1 MTARSVLATAAMTVL
16 MLGAACSGGSEGS
29 VQAFCDRAGK
39 VEVVTTS
46 EELVGPGGTR
56 RAIELVT
63 ALEGLRDVAPEDIRG
78 DVTTMVTVAGNLR
91 DALAAEAGEDEAA
104 RSQTKDALTR
114 SMAGFE
120 PASDAVV
127 AYTRKTCGI
136 NLGER

>member
-1 MTARSVLATAAMTVL
+1 MLAALAVA
-16 MLGAACSGGSEGS
+16 AACSGRDDGSI
-29 VQAFCDRAGK
+29 QAFCDQAAK

-56 RAIELVT
+56 RATELVT
-63 ALEGLRDVAPEDIRG
+63 ALEGLRDVAPKEIRG
-78 DVTTMVTVAGNLR
+78 EVDTMVAVSGNLR
-91 DALAAEAGEDEAA
+91 DALVAEEGDDE
-104 RSQTKDALTR
+104 TTR
-114 SMAGFE
+114 SESKDTLAESLAKFA